1 MVFLNEQVHR
11 RREWHAKFNQG
22 ANGARTGKKFSST
35 LRISLKIKSL
45 FKCWAC
51 LRQLQCTV
59 FAVVLSQNLI
69 KVQLARALAKS
80 FRRASRSPAVQVT
93 GSANAL
99 SRWDRAQAH

>member
-1 MVFLNEQVHR
+1 MKKWIDV
-11 RREWHAKFNQG
+11 
-22 ANGARTGKKFSST
+22 ANGMQNLIKVQMVRALAKSFRRGFEYHKK
-35 LRISLKIKSL
+35 LNL
-45 FKCWAC
+45 KCWAC

-69 KVQLARALAKS
+69 KVQMARALAKS